1 QTFFING
8 QFIKIRS
15 ICLFPLACF
24 TKKHIISFI
33 LINTNYIFIYI
44 QLKMED
50 KMMKSIFSGVQ
61 PSGTLTLGNYLG
73 AIQQFV
79 QLQQNYQC
87 HFCIVNQHAISV
99 PPDSRALKDP
109 TRCLAALYIAAGLGP
124 EKVSLFVQSDVPA
137 HTELAWMIQ
146 SITYMGELE

>member
-1 QTFFING
+1 LIDTYCKQKDPSFFNKFCSHFRQTFFING

-61 PSGTLTLGNYLG
+61 PSSTLTLGNYLV

-79 QLQQNYQC
+79 QLQENYQC
-87 HFCIVNQHAISV
+87 HLCIVNQHTITV
-99 PPDSRALKDP
+99 QQEPKALKDN
-109 TRCLAALYIAAGLGP
+109 TRSLA
-124 EKVSLFVQSDVPA
+124 S
-137 HTELAWMIQ
+137 
-146 SITYMGELE
+146 